1 MRWVLILAMLIPI
14 GLFSMPMVSPAWSDE
29 GAGLPPIAQPVVREG
44 DFAVALAEAL
54 EVGNAQIES
63 EAESDLV
70 AVGISPPDGW
80 MSDYP
85 LTPDLIDALYDAVDE
100 AADAGR
106 LDMTKQAALEKYEG
120 LIANLGLPI
129 RPDEDALEPQEG
141 PAAAYGPYSDP
152 SVVSG
157 YYYDEGPPEVT
168 YYTPPGDYYYD
179 YQWVPCPFWWNGYW
193 FSGFFVLNDFH
204 TFGSVVI
211 IKRHRH
217 RFVTRKPVTNHYY
230 HKKREQF
237 GDVEPMGRPEGHP
250 LGTYYDNPR
259 DNGFRSNQAHR
270 GPELAYRRHS
280 DRARPFTG
288 NEAGWR
294 NLSSPGFRQGALHG
308 QTWSHGPHATGN
320 IHRYPEIYGS
330 NDRVRQFQGSRL
342 NGVMG
347 QRYANRF
354 SGFERGGS
362 RFVRSFSRGG
372 GSVGLRFSGGRG
384 FSRGRG
390 R

>member
-1 MRWVLILAMLIPI
+1 V
-14 GLFSMPMVSPAWSDE
+14 
-29 GAGLPPIAQPVVREG
+29 PPIAQPVVREG

-204 TFGSVVI
+204 TFGNVVI
-211 IKRHRH
+211 AKRHGH
-217 RFVTRKPVTNHYY
+217 RSVTRKPVTNHYY
-230 HKKREQF
+230 NKKRERF
-237 GDVEPMGRPEGHP
+237 GDVEPMGRPEGHRF
-250 LGTYYDNPR
+250 GTYYDNPH
-259 DNGFRSNQAHR
+259 DNRFRNNQAQR
-270 GPELAYRRHS
+270 RPELAFKPHS
-280 DRARPFTG
+280 ESARPFTE

-294 NLSSPGFRQGALHG
+294 NLSSPGFRHGAHHG
-308 QTWSHGPHATGN
+308 QTWSHNLDAIGR
-320 IHRYPEIYGS
+320 IHRYPGIYGS
-330 NDRVRQFQGSRL
+330 NDRVRQFRRSALNGAMGQTFTNRSSRFERSSSDAVRAFSQGGGFGGHGFSGSRP
-342 NGVMG
+342 
-347 QRYANRF
+347 
-354 SGFERGGS
+354 
-362 RFVRSFSRGG
+362 FSRG
-372 GSVGLRFSGGRG
+372 SGG
-384 FSRGRG
+384 
-390 R
+390 